1 MSLESIT
8 SALENFDLGSL
19 LPDLFSMLSTVQGLC
34 TLVMMFAPLLLLGL
48 GIWYLFWPRKEV
60 GARSGFYAYFAM
72 GSEEAW
78 LYTQKMAGLVWTG
91 LGGLLTIIM
100 AIVCITQSGNDASQV
115 ADTTKTWMIWQI
127 ILVGLS
133 WLTLHIL
140 PAVFFD
146 RAGNRRK

>member
-8 SALENFDLGSL
+8 SALENFDLGSI
-19 LPDLFSMLSTVQGLC
+19 LPDLFSLLSSMQGLC
-34 TLVMMFAPLLLLGL
+34 TLVMMVSPLLLLGL
-48 GIWYLFWPRKEV
+48 GIWYLFWPRKTV

-100 AIVCITQSGNDASQV
+100 AIVCIAMSGSNMSQIAGTTQ
-115 ADTTKTWMIWQI
+115 TCMIWQI

-133 WLTLHIL
+133 WLALNIL
-140 PAVFFD
+140 PAVFYD
-146 RAGNRRK
+146 KSGNRRN